1 MAIRSEDVSHHVR
14 LITIDRP
21 ERKNAFDQ
29 ETYLGLAAALNDAD
43 SDDNVHVAVVTGGGT
58 TFSAGQ
64 DLQEMA
70 ALAKGELT
78 GATGFT
84 VLLAVLEGMKKPLI
98 AAVNGAAVGIG
109 ATMLLH
115 CDLVYVSSSAGLRFP
130 FAEMGVPPEAG
141 ASALLAEQV
150 GRQVAAE
157 LLFTARWVR
166 ATDAVELGLARG
178 GFAPEELIPGV
189 LAVAAEIA
197 SRSPWAVQTAKRLM
211 LEARGDRSRNARKRE
226 DAAFAE
232 LFAGQRNGPADG
244 QRG

>member
-157 LLFTARWVR
+157 LLFTARWVG
-166 ATDAVELGLARG
+166 AADAVRHH
-178 GFAPEELIPGV
+178 
-189 LAVAAEIA
+189 
-197 SRSPWAVQTAKRLM
+197 
-211 LEARGDRSRNARKRE
+211 RGDGRRE
-226 DAAFAE
+226 YRQRRCSAAKSSGDRCWRVGDRAADRAVFPAVCCGDA
-232 LFAGQRNGPADG
+232 
-244 QRG
+244 